1 MYDLI
6 VQFVIATIVI
16 PWDNP
21 TVAPAFSKLSIPPVD
36 NIEMGKALLGVIIH
50 PNAKGVSMNVTSNS
64 GSLKKLIENGTL

>member
-6 VQFVIATIVI
+6 VQFVISTVI
-16 PWDNP
+16 TPWDNP
-21 TVAPAFSKLSIPPVD
+21 TVAPAFAKLSSSPVD

-64 GSLKKLIENGTL
+64 LKKLIESGTL